1 MAETLRTNSAESTPR
16 TFSAA
21 ACPRE
26 LSVYGLLVRDV
37 TTASRELFGTLG
49 AAGPVHWDPY
59 VGAWLIVGPDQ
70 VAQVLGDD
78 RFAPRRLADQ
88 QKPGD
93 VEQIAMTEVAAR
105 MLLQREGAEH
115 LKLKRVVQRVLSPGR
130 IKALEPFMRELADE
144 LLPDGQ
150 PLVIDFAATVART
163 FPLFVLARL
172 LGIPRAD
179 LPMVLAGSDAMTQIV
194 SGLHYTV
201 DPGVHAKARKLFDY
215 ALDLV
220 RERRARPGDDGAS
233 AFVIAADA
241 AGGYDDIDIAANLM
255 MLIASG
261 HQTMPGFLGIAVH
274 DALRAGAELGE
285 VNRALA
291 EVTPSRFVG
300 RVASEQVVV
309 GDCRIEPGDAV
320 LVLLAA
326 ANWAMSA
333 QNDNNNEESAPL
345 RHFAF
350 GHGRH
355 RCAGA
360 AMAEL
365 EGAVL
370 FDKVRA
376 LWPEVR
382 ISTDAQPSWNN
393 NANLPALTS
402 LPIEIGT
409 SWTIG

>member
-1 MAETLRTNSAESTPR
+1 
-16 TFSAA
+16 
-21 ACPRE
+21 
-26 LSVYGLLVRDV
+26 
-37 TTASRELFGTLG
+37 
-49 AAGPVHWDPY
+49 
-59 VGAWLIVGPDQ
+59 
-70 VAQVLGDD
+70 
-78 RFAPRRLADQ
+78 
-88 QKPGD
+88 
-93 VEQIAMTEVAAR
+93 
-105 MLLQREGAEH
+105 
-115 LKLKRVVQRVLSPGR
+115 
-130 IKALEPFMRELADE
+130 MRELADE

-163 FPLFVLARL
+163 FPLFVLAEL

-194 SGLHYTV
+194 GGLHYTV
-201 DPGVHAKARKLFDY
+201 DPEVHAKARKLFDY

-220 RERRARPGDDGAS
+220 HERRARPGDDGAS
-233 AFVIAADA
+233 AFVVAADA
-241 AGGYDDIDIAANLM
+241 AGGYDDVDIAANLM

-261 HQTMPGFLGIAVH
+261 HQTMPGFFGIAVH
-274 DALRAGAELGE
+274 DALRAGTKLSE

-300 RVASEQVVV
+300 RVATERLVV
-309 GDCRIEPGDAV
+309 GDCLIEPGDAV

-326 ANWAMSA
+326 ANWTLARRDDA
-333 QNDNNNEESAPL
+333 AEESGPQ

-382 ISTDAQPSWNN
+382 ISTDVQPSWNN

>member
-1 MAETLRTNSAESTPR
+1 MAETLRTNSAESVPR
-16 TFSAA
+16 TFSDA

-26 LSVYGLLVRDV
+26 LSVYGLLVREAI
-37 TTASRELFGTLG
+37 TASRELFGRLG
-49 AAGPVHWDPY
+49 AAGPVHWDRY
-59 VGAWLIVGPDQ
+59 AGAWLIVGPDE
-70 VAQVLGDD
+70 VKQVLGDD
-78 RFAPRRLADQ
+78 RFAARRLSDQ
-88 QKPGD
+88 QAPGD
-93 VEQIAMTEVAAR
+93 TDQIAMTEVAAR
-105 MLLQREGAEH
+105 MLVQRDGAEH

-130 IKALEPFMRELADE
+130 IAALKPFLRDLADE
-144 LLPDGQ
+144 LLPDDA
-150 PLVIDFAATVART
+150 PVTIDFAATVART

-179 LPMVLAGSDAMTQIV
+179 LPMVLTGSDAMTRIIG
-194 SGLHYTV
+194 GLHYTV
-201 DPGVHAKARKLFDY
+201 DPDVHAKARTLFDY

-233 AFVIAADA
+233 AFVAAADA

-274 DALRAGAELGE
+274 DALRAGAGLGE
-285 VNRALA
+285 VDRALA
-291 EVTPSRFVG
+291 AVTPSRFVG
-300 RVASEQVVV
+300 RVATEAVVV
-309 GDCRIEPGDAV
+309 GGCRIEAGAAV

-326 ANWAMSA
+326 ANWALL
-333 QNDNNNEESAPL
+333 DRESGPL
-345 RHFAF
+345 RHVAF
-350 GHGRH
+350 GYGRH

-360 AMAEL
+360 ALAEL

-370 FDKVRA
+370 FDKVRE
-376 LWPEVR
+376 LWPRLR
-382 ISTDAQPSWNN
+382 ISTDVRPSWNN

-402 LPIEIGT
+402 LPIEIGA

>member
-16 TFSAA
+16 TFLAA

-26 LSVYGLLVRDV
+26 LSVYGLLVRDAI
-37 TTASRELFGTLG
+37 TASRALFGTLS

-59 VGAWLIVGPDQ
+59 VGAWLIVGPD
-70 VAQVLGDD
+70 VVSQVLTDD
-78 RFAPRRLADQ
+78 RFAARRLVDQ
-88 QKPGD
+88 RKPGNSA
-93 VEQIAMTEVAAR
+93 EIAMAEVASR
-105 MLLQREGAEH
+105 MLLQRDGAEH

-130 IKALEPFMRELADE
+130 IKALEPFMRDLADV
-144 LLPDGQ
+144 LLPDDE
-150 PLVIDFAATVART
+150 PLAIDFVATVART
-163 FPLFVLARL
+163 FPLFVVAEL
-172 LGIPRAD
+172 LGIPHDD

-194 SGLHYTV
+194 GGLHYTV
-201 DPGVHAKARKLFDY
+201 DPDVHAKARKLFDY
-215 ALDLV
+215 SLAMMYD
-220 RERRARPGDDGAS
+220 RRANPGQDGTS
-233 AFVIAADA
+233 AFVQAADA
-241 AGGYDDIDIAANLM
+241 AGGYDDVDIAANLM

-285 VNRALA
+285 INQVLA

-300 RVASEQVVV
+300 RVATEQVVV

-326 ANWAMSA
+326 ANWTLLDRQSG
-333 QNDNNNEESAPL
+333 PV

-355 RCAGA
+355 RCPGA
-360 AMAEL
+360 PMAEL
-365 EGAVL
+365 EGTVL
-370 FDKVRA
+370 FDKVRT
-376 LWPEVR
+376 LWPQLR
-382 ISTDAQPSWNN
+382 ISTDAQPSWNH

-409 SWTIG
+409 PWTTG

>member
-16 TFSAA
+16 TFLDA

-26 LSVYGLLVRDV
+26 LSVHGLLVRDV
-37 TTASRELFGTLG
+37 ITASRALFGTLS
-49 AAGPVHWDPY
+49 AAGPVHWDAY
-59 VGAWLIVGPDQ
+59 VGAWLIVGPDE
-70 VAQVLGDD
+70 VARVLGDD
-78 RFAPRRLADQ
+78 RFAPRRLAHQ
-88 QKPGD
+88 QEPCAAG
-93 VEQIAMTEVAAR
+93 QIAMTEVAAR
-105 MLLQREGAEH
+105 MLVQRDGAEH
-115 LKLKRVVQRVLSPGR
+115 VKLKRVVRRVLSPGR
-130 IKALEPFMRELADE
+130 ITALEPFMRRLADE
-144 LLPDGQ
+144 LLPGDQ
-150 PLVIDFAATVART
+150 PLVIDFAATVARA
-163 FPLFVLARL
+163 FPLFALAQL

-194 SGLHYTV
+194 GGLHHTV
-201 DPGVHAKARKLFDY
+201 DPEVHATARTLFDY

-233 AFVIAADA
+233 AFVEAADA
-241 AGGYDDIDIAANLM
+241 AGGYDDLDIAANLM

-274 DALRAGAELGE
+274 DALRAGAGLGE

-291 EVTPSRFVG
+291 EVTPSRFAG
-300 RVASEQVVV
+300 RVATERVVV

-326 ANWAMSA
+326 ANWTLLA
-333 QNDNNNEESAPL
+333 EESGPL

-376 LWPEVR
+376 LWPGLR
-382 ISTDAQPSWNN
+382 ISTDAQPSWNH

-409 SWTIG
+409 PWTIG